1 MPPKYLNPIALL
13 LWYAKNSCYT
23 TSISSYVFW
32 YFRCLLSCNNGLQV
46 VFEFSFYI
54 SFYHHNTFGT
64 SNTKESVLKRLLF
77 ANLILFFSKMKRNK
91 KRKEYDKKKYYK
103 QRLLSN
109 ITLMANN
116 IVMWV
121 NKHGILHSSFVK

>member
-1 MPPKYLNPIALL
+1 
-13 LWYAKNSCYT
+13 
-23 TSISSYVFW
+23 
-32 YFRCLLSCNNGLQV
+32 
-46 VFEFSFYI
+46 
-54 SFYHHNTFGT
+54 
-64 SNTKESVLKRLLF
+64 
-77 ANLILFFSKMKRNK
+77 MKRNK